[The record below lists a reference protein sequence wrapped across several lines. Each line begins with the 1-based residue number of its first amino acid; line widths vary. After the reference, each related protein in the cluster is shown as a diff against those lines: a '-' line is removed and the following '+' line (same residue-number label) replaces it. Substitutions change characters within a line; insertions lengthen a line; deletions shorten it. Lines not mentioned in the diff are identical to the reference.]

1 MNSGKIDIAMI
12 RLEAYK
18 EANKHLEQQV
28 TELTEML
35 HITEDIVWAACAISP
50 VSTTSTMNRFRKI
63 KQAIT
68 INVSQE
74 DIYKALMEE
83 LDTGHDALQMLIAM
97 EGGVVND

>member
-28 TELTEML
+28 TELTAML
-35 HITEDIVWAACAISP
+35 HTTEDIVWAACAISCNT
-50 VSTTSTMNRFRKI
+50 VSTMDRFRKI
-63 KQAIT
+63 KQAALLS
-68 INVSQE
+68 VPQE
-74 DIYKALMEE
+74 TIYKALMEE

>member
-18 EANKHLEQQV
+18 EVNKHLEQQV
-28 TELTEML
+28 TELTDML
-35 HITEDIVWAACAISP
+35 HTTEDIVWAACAISRN
-50 VSTTSTMNRFRKI
+50 TASTMDRFRKV

-68 INVSQE
+68 INVPQE
-74 DIYKALMEE
+74 AIYKALMEE

>member
-18 EANKHLEQQV
+18 EANKQLEQQV
-28 TELTEML
+28 AELTEL
-35 HITEDIVWAACAISP
+35 FHVTEDIVWAACAISCD
-50 VSTTSTMNRFRKI
+50 TESTMDRFRKI
-63 KQAIT
+63 KQAIA

-74 DIYKALMEE
+74 AIYKALMEE
-83 LDTGHDALQMLIAM
+83 LDTGHDALQMLIVM